1 MSYNRLDITRKFL
14 KIRARKCSRCGFRIY
29 FALLKEVGIMER
41 KVKYITKLEL
51 LDKLSSKEKEEL
63 KEVTDKFAFRTN
75 NYYNSLIN
83 WKDPDDPIRRIVIP
97 TTEELEVWGKLD
109 ASNESKY
116 MKVHG
121 LEHKYPDT
129 ALLLVTDVCGIYCRF
144 CFRKRLFMN
153 DNDEVARDVS
163 EGLEYIRNHPEINNV
178 LLTGGDPLV
187 LATFKLEKILK
198 ALADI
203 PHVRI
208 VRIGTK
214 MLAVNPFRVI
224 DDPELLDLFDWF
236 NTHTGKKLYLMNHFN
251 HPRELTKEAK
261 EAIGLVQKTGTTLT
275 NQTPILKGINDDV
288 QTLKEL
294 LEELSFIG
302 VPPYYVF
309 QCRPTAGNKTYS
321 TTIEETIDLVEEV
334 RSRMSGL
341 GARVRYVM
349 SHETGKIEILGKTSE
364 LVFFRYHRAANPD
377 NAGKFM
383 VYRRN
388 PSAHW
393 FDDYTELVEEYR
405 VETSEQCV

>member
-1 MSYNRLDITRKFL
+1 MK
-14 KIRARKCSRCGFRIY
+14 
-29 FALLKEVGIMER
+29 R
-41 KVKYITKLEL
+41 KVKYITKLEFI
-51 LDKLSSKEKEEL
+51 DKLEEKEKKEL
-63 KEVTDKFAFRTN
+63 KEVIEKFAFRTN
-75 NYYNSLIN
+75 DYYNSLIN
-83 WKDPDDPIRRIVIP
+83 WNDPEDPIKRIVIP

-109 ASNESKY
+109 ASNESRY

-163 EGLEYIRNHPEINNV
+163 EGLEYIRNHAEVNNV
-178 LLTGGDPLV
+178 LLTGGDPLL
-187 LATFKLEKILK
+187 LATFKLEKVLR

-208 VRIGTK
+208 VRIGSK

-224 DDPELLDLFDWF
+224 DDPELLELFEWF
-236 NTHTGKKLYLMNHFN
+236 NTETGKKLYLMNHFN
-251 HPRELTKEAK
+251 HPRELTSEARK
-261 EAIGLVQKTGTTLT
+261 AVELVQKTGTTLT
-275 NQTPILKGINDDV
+275 NQTPILRGINDSPEV
-288 QTLKEL
+288 LREL

-321 TTIEETIDLVEEV
+321 TRIEETIDLVETV
-334 RSRMSGL
+334 RAKMSGL

-349 SHETGKIEILGKTSE
+349 SHETGKIEILGRTE
-364 LVFFRYHRAANPD
+364 EFVFFRYHRAADPE

-383 VYRRN
+383 IYRRN
-388 PSAHW
+388 PTAHW
-393 FDDYTELVEEYR
+393 FDDYTELVDEHKVEIEEEY
-405 VETSEQCV
+405 V

>member
-1 MSYNRLDITRKFL
+1 MD
-14 KIRARKCSRCGFRIY
+14 
-29 FALLKEVGIMER
+29 R

-51 LDKLSSKEKEEL
+51 VNKLSEKERKEL
-63 KEVTDKFAFRTN
+63 KRVTEKFAFRTN
-75 NYYNSLIN
+75 DYYNSLIN
-83 WKDPDDPIRRIVIP
+83 WEDPEDPIRKIVIP

-163 EGLEYIRNHPEINNV
+163 EGLEYIRKHTEINNV

-187 LATFKLEKILK
+187 LATFKLERILK

-208 VRIGTK
+208 VRVGTK
-214 MLAVNPFRVI
+214 MLAVNPYRI
-224 DDPELLDLFDWF
+224 INDTDLLKLFEWF
-236 NTHTGKKLYLMNHFN
+236 NEETGKKLYVMNHFN
-251 HPRELTKEAK
+251 HPRELTKEARR
-261 EAIGLVQKTGTTLT
+261 AIALVQRTGTTQT
-275 NQTPILKGINDDV
+275 NQTPILRGINDSPD
-288 QTLKEL
+288 TLKEL
-294 LEELSFIG
+294 LEELSFVG

-321 TTIEETIDLVEEV
+321 TRIEETIDLVEAV
-334 RSRMSGL
+334 RMKVSGL
-341 GARVRYVM
+341 AARVRYVM
-349 SHETGKIEILGKTSE
+349 SHESGKIEILGKTGE
-364 LVFFRYHRAANPD
+364 LVFFRYHRAADPE
-377 NAGKFM
+377 NAGRFM
-383 VYRRN
+383 VFKRN
-388 PSAHW
+388 PNAHW
-393 FDDYTELVEEYR
+393 FDDYTNLVDEYR
-405 VETSEQCV
+405 VEMEEELV

>member
-1 MSYNRLDITRKFL
+1 MKRR
-14 KIRARKCSRCGFRIY
+14 
-29 FALLKEVGIMER
+29 
-41 KVKYITKLEL
+41 VKYIIN
-51 LDKLSSKEKEEL
+51 LDFIEQIPLKERVEL

-75 NYYNSLIN
+75 DYYNSLIN
-83 WKDPDDPIRRIVIP
+83 WDDPDDPIRRIVIP

-116 MKVHG
+116 TKVHG

-198 ALADI
+198 ALAEV

-208 VRIGTK
+208 VRIGSK
-214 MLAVNPFRVI
+214 MLAVNPFRVL
-224 DDPELLDLFDWF
+224 DDPELLKLFEWF
-236 NTHTGKKLYLMNHFN
+236 NSLEGKQLYLMNHFN
-251 HPRELTKEAK
+251 HPRELTKEAVS
-261 EAIGLVQKTGTTLT
+261 AVRAVASTGTIMT
-275 NQTPILKGINDDV
+275 NQTPILRGINDEVD
-288 QTLKEL
+288 TLHSL
-294 LEELSFIG
+294 LEELSYIG
-302 VPPYYVF
+302 ATPYYVF

-321 TTIEETIDLVEEV
+321 TRIEETIDLVERV
-334 RSRMSGL
+334 RSKMSGL

-349 SHETGKIEILGKTSE
+349 SHETGKIEILGKTESM
-364 LVFFRYHRAANPD
+364 VFFRYHRAADPA

-388 PSAHW
+388 PDAHW
-393 FDDYTELVEEYR
+393 FDDYRDLIEEYR
-405 VETSEQCV
+405 VERQEEYV

>member
-1 MSYNRLDITRKFL
+1 MD
-14 KIRARKCSRCGFRIY
+14 
-29 FALLKEVGIMER
+29 R

-51 LDKLSSKEKEEL
+51 VNKLSEKERKEL
-63 KEVTDKFAFRTN
+63 KRVTEKFAFRTN
-75 NYYNSLIN
+75 DYYNSLIN
-83 WKDPDDPIRRIVIP
+83 WEDPEDPIRKIVIP

-163 EGLEYIRNHPEINNV
+163 EGLEYIRKHPEINNV

-187 LATFKLEKILK
+187 LATFKLERILK

-208 VRIGTK
+208 VRVGTK
-214 MLAVNPFRVI
+214 MLAVNPYRI
-224 DDPELLDLFDWF
+224 INDTDLLKLFEWF
-236 NTHTGKKLYLMNHFN
+236 NEETGKKLYVMNHFN
-251 HPRELTKEAK
+251 HPRELTKEARR
-261 EAIGLVQKTGTTLT
+261 AIALVQRTGTTQT
-275 NQTPILKGINDDV
+275 NQTPILRGINDSPD
-288 QTLKEL
+288 TLKEL
-294 LEELSFIG
+294 LEELSFVG

-321 TTIEETIDLVEEV
+321 TRIEETIDLVEAV
-334 RSRMSGL
+334 RMKVSGL
-341 GARVRYVM
+341 AARVRYVM
-349 SHETGKIEILGKTSE
+349 SHESGKIEILGKTGE
-364 LVFFRYHRAANPD
+364 LVFFRYHRAADPE
-377 NAGKFM
+377 NAGRFM
-383 VYRRN
+383 VFKRN
-388 PSAHW
+388 PNAHW
-393 FDDYTELVEEYR
+393 FDDYTNLVDEYR
-405 VETSEQCV
+405 VEMEEELV

>member
-1 MSYNRLDITRKFL
+1 MQK
-14 KIRARKCSRCGFRIY
+14 
-29 FALLKEVGIMER
+29 
-41 KVKYITKLEL
+41 KVKYIIKLDL
-51 LDKLSSKEKEEL
+51 IPQLKDREKEEL
-63 KEVTDKFAFRTN
+63 KQVTDKFAFRTN
-75 NYYNSLIN
+75 DYYNSLID
-83 WKDPDDPIRRIVIP
+83 WDDPEDPIRRIVIP
-97 TTEELEVWGKLD
+97 TTEELDVWGKLD

-187 LATFKLEKILK
+187 LATFKLEKTLK
-198 ALADI
+198 ALAEI

-208 VRIGTK
+208 VRIGSK

-224 DDPELLDLFDWF
+224 DDPSLLELFEWF
-236 NTHTGKKLYLMNHFN
+236 NTETGKKLYLMNHFN
-251 HPRELTKEAK
+251 HPRELTKEARK
-261 EAIGLVQKTGTTLT
+261 AVELVQKTGTTLT
-275 NQTPILKGINDDV
+275 NQTPILKGINDNED
-288 QTLKEL
+288 TLREL

-321 TTIEETIDLVEEV
+321 TKIEETIDLVEAV
-334 RSRMSGL
+334 RAKVSGL
-341 GARVRYVM
+341 AARVRYVM

-364 LVFFRYHRAANPD
+364 LVFFRYHRAADPE

-383 VYRRN
+383 VYKRN
-388 PSAHW
+388 PDAHW
-393 FDDYTELVEEYR
+393 FDDYKELVEEYK
-405 VETSEQCV
+405 VETQEQFV

>member
-1 MSYNRLDITRKFL
+1 MK
-14 KIRARKCSRCGFRIY
+14 
-29 FALLKEVGIMER
+29 R
-41 KVKYITKLEL
+41 KVKYITKIEL
-51 LDKLSSKEKEEL
+51 VDKLEEKERKEL
-63 KEVTDKFAFRTN
+63 KEVTEKFAFRTN
-75 NYYNSLIN
+75 DYYNSLIN
-83 WKDPDDPIRRIVIP
+83 WDDPEDPIRRIVIP

-116 MKVHG
+116 TKVHG

-163 EGLEYIRNHPEINNV
+163 EGIEYIRNHPEINNV

-187 LATFKLEKILK
+187 LATLKLERILK
-198 ALADI
+198 ALAEI

-208 VRIGTK
+208 VRIGSK

-224 DDPELLDLFDWF
+224 DDPDLLDLFRWF
-236 NTHTGKKLYLMNHFN
+236 NTETGKKLYLMNHFN
-251 HPRELTKEAK
+251 HPRELTEEARK
-261 EAIGLVQKTGTTLT
+261 AVELVQLTGTPLT
-275 NQTPILKGINDDV
+275 NQTPILRGINDSPEV
-288 QTLKEL
+288 LREL

-321 TTIEETIDLVEEV
+321 TKIEETIDLVEAV
-334 RSRMSGL
+334 RAKMSGL
-341 GARVRYVM
+341 AARVRYVM
-349 SHETGKIEILGKTSE
+349 SHETGKIEILGKTEE
-364 LVFFRYHRAANPD
+364 LIFFRYHRAADPE

-383 VYRRN
+383 VFKRN
-388 PSAHW
+388 PEAHW
-393 FDDYTELVEEYR
+393 FDDYTEKVDEYKVEMEEELV
-405 VETSEQCV
+405 